1 MSVESTSM
9 ARAQSAPAD
18 LEDTDIAGLSR
29 ESFVEPLGLDDEQE
43 LAGGWNFENYYYSS
57 ELF

>member
-1 MSVESTSM
+1 M